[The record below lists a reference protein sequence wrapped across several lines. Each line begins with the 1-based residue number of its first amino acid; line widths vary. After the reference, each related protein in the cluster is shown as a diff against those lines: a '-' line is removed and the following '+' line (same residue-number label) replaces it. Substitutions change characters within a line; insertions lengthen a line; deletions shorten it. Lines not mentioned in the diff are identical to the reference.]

1 MRKKII
7 FLQFA
12 MAIFVL
18 MACGSKNANAGNSS
32 SPKDDQKSTALQEM
46 PAQTAATIDGI
57 SQFVAWDMG
66 VMKVS
71 KEGGN
76 FVLSDKGENLK
87 LYLKP
92 MGEGVYQEVSNK
104 HDMIGQS
111 ARFVAEKV
119 GDVTT
124 LTAYNDKMILFTLFD
139 CDDLMAYRNQAYHR
153 LLKSR
158 FEPTADGALFITDDE
173 MEVPI
178 LPDSPVLSYF
188 FIEDGEG
195 DLTENIRLSPMRVY
209 LTFSP
214 ADKGVNLH
222 AAKFDP
228 ETEKFIPEYEREN
241 TIILKYAK
249 DPGWEW
255 LSTDVLDAGFL
266 IFNFDKPYWKV
277 MLNKLKKIKQPN
289 AVERWN
295 RKLIENLIKYNEP
308 FTGLGSSDYLD
319 E

>member
-1 MRKKII
+1 MRKII
-7 FLQFA
+7 ILQIS
-12 MAIFVL
+12 MAILIL
-18 MACGSKNANAGNSS
+18 MACGSKNANAGNGS
-32 SPKDDQKSTALQEM
+32 SPKDDQKSTAIQEM
-46 PAQTAATIDGI
+46 PSKNAATIDGI

-66 VMKVS
+66 VIKVS
-71 KEGGN
+71 KEDGN
-76 FVLSDKGENLK
+76 FVLSNKGEYLK

-92 MGEGVYQEVSNK
+92 MGDGVYQEISNK

-124 LTAYNDKMILFTLFD
+124 LTAYSDKMILFTLFD
-139 CDDLMAYRNQAYHR
+139 CDDLQAYRNKAYR
-153 LLKSR
+153 RILKSR
-158 FEPTADGALFITDDE
+158 FEPTPNGAIFITDEE

-178 LPDSPVLSYF
+178 LPDSPVLGYF
-188 FIEDGEG
+188 FMEDGEG
-195 DLTENIRLSPMRVY
+195 DLTENIRLSPLRFY

-228 ETEKFIPEYEREN
+228 ETEKFTPEYEREN

-249 DPGWEW
+249 DPGWPW

-266 IFNFDKPYWKV
+266 IFNFDKPYWQV
-277 MLNKLKKIKQPN
+277 MLDKLKKIKQPN
-289 AVERWN
+289 AIEQWN
-295 RKLIENLIKYNEP
+295 RKLIENLIKYNDP
-308 FTGLGSSDYLD
+308 FTGLGSSDYL
-319 E
+319 ESE